1 VNGTHWANETRDELA
16 DGLQADKAC
25 EAISGAYR
33 AQFQMSFEGFG
44 ILGLLTP
51 HSGQR
56 KVPGCMRPCS
66 ASHSRIVTPKRCSP
80 SAVLSADGSTPWASR
95 SRKDL

>member
-33 AQFQMSFEGFG
+33 AQFQMSFDAHK
-44 ILGLLTP
+44 T
-51 HSGQR
+51 
-56 KVPGCMRPCS
+56 
-66 ASHSRIVTPKRCSP
+66 
-80 SAVLSADGSTPWASR
+80 
-95 SRKDL
+95 